1 MEVTHLYRNVMKH
14 LPDSKPAIEDNSL
27 ESKSLTLKSPSSLLV
42 NINGL
47 MLDFLGI
54 QVLS

>member
-1 MEVTHLYRNVMKH
+1 MKH
-14 LPDSKPAIEDNSL
+14 LPDSRPAIEDNSL

>member
-1 MEVTHLYRNVMKH
+1 MKH
-14 LPDSKPAIEDNSL
+14 LPDSRPAIEDNSL
-27 ESKSLTLKSPSSLLV
+27 ESKPLTLKSPSSLLV

-47 MLDFLGI
+47 MFDFLEI

>member
-1 MEVTHLYRNVMKH
+1 MKH
-14 LPDSKPAIEDNSL
+14 LPDSRPANEDNSL
-27 ESKSLTLKSPSSLLV
+27 ESKSLTLKSTSSLLV